1 MVIIT
6 TVTTENL
13 FYDLSAAITNA
24 GEGDYF
30 FIVQSETGSTGM
42 AVGDPDN
49 PSTLY
54 NVNWS
59 GSLSE
64 KKQSVTIYRTSLGA
78 PSDANWQDGSSIG
91 TAATWRTIEGVQA
104 YELELYRNGTL
115 VYAPT
120 LGSQSAAGGEIA
132 SYGVSGYVY
141 NYGGEFQ
148 FRVRPIQQDIFVGDW
163 AESEA
168 KTVDLEPVSTINIE
182 NASLDVTAGQV
193 PHFTATVARD
203 DEQYY

>member
-1 MVIIT
+1 MTCPLRSPTPEKEITSSSFSQKRVRQVWQLGIRIIP
-6 TVTTENL
+6 VR
-13 FYDLSAAITNA
+13 
-24 GEGDYF
+24 
-30 FIVQSETGSTGM
+30 
-42 AVGDPDN
+42 
-49 PSTLY
+49 
-54 NVNWS
+54 
-59 GSLSE
+59 LSE